1 MVRVTIFA
9 ACLMCAPLFV
19 SGFATGAM
27 AQEAPV
33 NPVSQEPFYAEL
45 IAKAQTLKAT
55 TEGFAATPK
64 LSLLTDPAFEA
75 YGREIAE
82 LTALNLKAHYDLK
95 ARGTDN
101 DLKCV
106 LMGVSL
112 DLPIRFEGIRVAT
125 TEQDLK
131 DAFEDMS
138 FLLEDNIE
146 VIRTPAT
153 VDSGLDCVIEFG

>member
-9 ACLMCAPLFV
+9 ACLMFAPIFT
-19 SGFATGAM
+19 SGAM
-27 AQEAPV
+27 AQAAPV

-55 TEGFAATPK
+55 TEGFAATPR

-82 LTALNLKAHYDLK
+82 LTELNLKAHYDLK

-106 LMGVSL
+106 LMGVAL

-131 DAFEDMS
+131 DALEDMA
-138 FLLEDNIE
+138 FLLEDNVD

-153 VDSGLDCVIEFG
+153 VDSGLDCVIEFGQSE